1 MDYINKL
8 AKDAQSSVESLVSTP
23 KLTLY
28 YFDIQGPAEPAR
40 LALTIGGIEFT
51 DKRVTFDEM
60 KAMRAAGELKG
71 GGQVPQLHI
80 GDQVLSQSNA
90 IATYCSKL
98 AGLYLCGNQNFMLRR
113 QSQRRRK

>member
-1 MDYINKL
+1 MEYVNKL
-8 AKDAQSSVESLVSTP
+8 AKDAQSSVESLIGTP

-51 DKRVTFDEM
+51 DKRVSFDEM

-71 GGQVPQLHI
+71 GARCRSCTSATRRCSRRATRLLLIV
-80 GDQVLSQSNA
+80 QSLLVY
-90 IATYCSKL
+90 IRL
-98 AGLYLCGNQNFMLRR
+98 IR
-113 QSQRRRK
+113 

>member
-1 MDYINKL
+1 MEYVNQL
-8 AKDAQSSVESLVSTP
+8 AKDAQSSVESLIGTP

-28 YFDIQGPAEPAR
+28 YYDIQGPASPHGWR
-40 LALTIGGIEFT
+40 VHRPSSWHRFGT

-80 GDQVLSQSNA
+80 GDQVLEQSNA
-90 IATYCSKL
+90 IATYCS
-98 AGLYLCGNQNFMLRR
+98 AGRPVSVRSARGGARG
-113 QSQRRRK
+113 

>member
-1 MDYINKL
+1 MEYVNQL
-8 AKDAQSSVESLVSTP
+8 AKDAQSSVESLIGSP
-23 KLTLY
+23 KLTLF

-51 DKRVTFDEM
+51 DKRVSFDEM

-113 QSQRRRK
+113 RSQRRRK